1 MNAKKIISVVNK
13 TNEFKL
19 SKSDVERSHIK
30 QLLAQN
36 FPIKVIQSV
45 ISTVN
50 TCEQKIIECGK

>member
-45 ISTVN
+45 ISTV
-50 TCEQKIIECGK
+50 T